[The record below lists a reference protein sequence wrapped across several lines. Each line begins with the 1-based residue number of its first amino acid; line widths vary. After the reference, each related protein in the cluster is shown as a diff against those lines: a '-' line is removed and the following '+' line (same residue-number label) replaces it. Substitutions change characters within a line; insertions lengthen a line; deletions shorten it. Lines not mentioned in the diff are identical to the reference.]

1 MFLILVQQTLEDIS
15 KQITEASTQVWK
27 RLIGFIPE
35 IGSAFLILVLTLL
48 LARFVRRTISRAM
61 ATTKADQNIQSLVV
75 RIGGIAVWLVGLA
88 VTLSVL
94 NVDAAALFAALGL
107 TGAALG
113 FAIRDII
120 ANFIAGVVLLSTRP
134 FKIGDLVTIETFE
147 GIVEDLAIRATILKT
162 VDGREVAIPNAK
174 VFSAVVIKHSLQSSR
189 RVIVNLPI
197 DDSCSFEQV
206 KDIVLNTL
214 KNFEEITEDP
224 AISIS
229 ITSFSANVI
238 NLEVWFWVKPGFGLG
253 IISTQT
259 KLAIKAALDK
269 EGIQLVPANTMT
281 LFTKNE
287 QIIK

>member
-162 VDGREVAIPNAK
+162 VDGKEVAIPNAK
-174 VFSAVVIKHSLQSSR
+174 VFSAVVVKHSLQSSR
-189 RVIVNLPI
+189 RIIINLPI

-238 NLEVWFWVKPGFGLG
+238 NLEVWFWVKPEFSLG

>member
-162 VDGREVAIPNAK
+162 VDGKEVAIPNAK
-174 VFSAVVIKHSLQSSR
+174 VFSAVVVKHSLQSSR
-189 RVIVNLPI
+189 RIIINLPI

-238 NLEVWFWVKPGFGLG
+238 NLEVWFWVKPEFGLG

>member
-1 MFLILVQQTLEDIS
+1 MLLILVQQTLEDIS

-174 VFSAVVIKHSLQSSR
+174 VFSAIVIKHSLQSSR
-189 RVIVNLPI
+189 RVLVNLAI

-214 KNFEEITEDP
+214 KTFEEITEDA

-229 ITSFSANVI
+229 VTTFSANVI
-238 NLEVWFWVKPGFGLG
+238 NLEVWFWVKPEVSLG
-253 IISTQT
+253 ITSTQT

-269 EGIQLVPANTMT
+269 EGIRLVPANTMT

>member
-162 VDGREVAIPNAK
+162 VDGKEVAIPNAK
-174 VFSAVVIKHSLQSSR
+174 VFSAVVVKHSLQSSR
-189 RVIVNLPI
+189 RVIINLPI

-238 NLEVWFWVKPGFGLG
+238 NLEVWFWVKPEFGLG

>member
-1 MFLILVQQTLEDIS
+1 MLLILVQQTLEDIS

-48 LARFVRRTISRAM
+48 LARFVRRAISRAM

-120 ANFIAGVVLLSTRP
+120 ANFISGVVLLSTRP

-174 VFSAVVIKHSLQSSR
+174 VFSAIVIKHSLQSSR
-189 RVIVNLPI
+189 RVLVNLAI

-214 KNFEEITEDP
+214 KTFEEITEDP

-229 ITSFSANVI
+229 ITSFSANVV
-238 NLEVWFWVKPGFGLG
+238 NLEVWFWVKPEFSLG
-253 IISTQT
+253 TTSTQT

-269 EGIQLVPANTMT
+269 EGIRLVPSNTMT

>member
-1 MFLILVQQTLEDIS
+1 MCLILVQQTLEDIS
-15 KQITEASTQVWK
+15 KQITGASTQVWQ

-35 IGSAFLILVLTLL
+35 IGSAFLILILTLL
-48 LARFVRRTISRAM
+48 LARFVRRAISRTM

-75 RIGGIAVWLVGLA
+75 RIGGIAVWMVGLA

-113 FAIRDII
+113 FAVRDII
-120 ANFIAGVVLLSTRP
+120 ANFISGVVLLSTRP
-134 FKIGDLVTIETFE
+134 FKIGDLVTIEAFE
-147 GIVEDLAIRATILKT
+147 GVVEDLAIRATILKT
-162 VDGREVAIPNAK
+162 VDGKEVAIPNAK
-174 VFSAVVIKHSLQSSR
+174 VFSAIVIKHSLQSSR
-189 RVIVNLPI
+189 RVIVNLAI

-206 KDIVLNTL
+206 KEIALNTL
-214 KNFEEITEDP
+214 KSFEEIAEEP
-224 AISIS
+224 AISVS
-229 ITSFSANVI
+229 ITTFSANVI
-238 NLEVWFWVKPGFGLG
+238 NLEVWFWVKAEFSLG
-253 IISTQT
+253 AVSTQT

>member
-1 MFLILVQQTLEDIS
+1 MFLILVQQTIEDIS
-15 KQITEASTQVWK
+15 KQITSASTQVWQ

-48 LARFVRRTISRAM
+48 LARFVRRAISRTM

-113 FAIRDII
+113 FAVRDII
-120 ANFIAGVVLLSTRP
+120 ANFISGVVLLSTRP

-147 GIVEDLAIRATILKT
+147 GVVEDLAIRATILKT
-162 VDGREVAIPNAK
+162 VDGKEVAIPNAK
-174 VFSAVVIKHSLQSSR
+174 VFSAVVVKHSLQSSR
-189 RVIVNLPI
+189 RVIVNLAI

-214 KNFEEITEDP
+214 KTFEEIAEEP

-229 ITSFSANVI
+229 ITTFSANVI
-238 NLEVWFWVKPGFGLG
+238 NLEVWFWVKTEFSLG
-253 IISTQT
+253 TISTQT

>member
-238 NLEVWFWVKPGFGLG
+238 NLEVWFWVKPEFGLG

>member
-162 VDGREVAIPNAK
+162 VDGKEVAIPNAK
-174 VFSAVVIKHSLQSSR
+174 VFSAVVVKHSLQSSR
-189 RVIVNLPI
+189 RIIINLPI

>member
-1 MFLILVQQTLEDIS
+1 MLLILVQQTLEDIS

-48 LARFVRRTISRAM
+48 LARFVRRAISRAM

-120 ANFIAGVVLLSTRP
+120 ANFISGVVLLSTRP

-147 GIVEDLAIRATILKT
+147 GIVEDLAIRATILRT

-174 VFSAVVIKHSLQSSR
+174 VFSAIVIKHSLQSSR
-189 RVIVNLPI
+189 RVLVNLAI
-197 DDSCSFEQV
+197 DDNCSFEQV

-214 KNFEEITEDP
+214 KTFEEITEDP

-229 ITSFSANVI
+229 ITSFSANVV
-238 NLEVWFWVKPGFGLG
+238 NLEVWFWVKPEFSLG
-253 IISTQT
+253 TTSTQT

-269 EGIQLVPANTMT
+269 EGIRLVPANTMT

>member
-1 MFLILVQQTLEDIS
+1 MFLILVQQTIEDIS
-15 KQITEASTQVWK
+15 KQITSASTQVWQ

-48 LARFVRRTISRAM
+48 LARFVRRAISRTM

-113 FAIRDII
+113 FAVRDII
-120 ANFIAGVVLLSTRP
+120 ANFISGVVLLSTRP

-147 GIVEDLAIRATILKT
+147 GVVEDLAIRATILKT
-162 VDGREVAIPNAK
+162 VDGKEVAIPNAK
-174 VFSAVVIKHSLQSSR
+174 VFSAVVVKHSLQSSR
-189 RVIVNLPI
+189 RVIVNLAI

-214 KNFEEITEDP
+214 KTFEEIAEEP

-229 ITSFSANVI
+229 ITTFSANVI
-238 NLEVWFWVKPGFGLG
+238 NLEVWFWVKTQFSLG
-253 IISTQT
+253 TISTQT

-269 EGIQLVPANTMT
+269 EGIQFVPANTMT